1 MSKSNKLRQGRKFYQ
16 RREWL
21 NTYESLTHADASEPL
36 EVEDLERLAI
46 SAYLIGHDAE
56 FHECYN
62 RAYHIHLQI
71 GDKEPAA
78 QCAFWTGLILLFGG
92 EAAQASGWLA
102 RARRLVEG
110 RDCVTQGYLMLP
122 NAEEQLAGGDAESA
136 YLTAISAA
144 ELGNNFK
151 DLDLIACAHHLQ
163 GRALIKQEQVQAGL
177 ALLDE
182 TMLTVIAGELSP
194 IMTGLI
200 YCSLIEACHDVYASS
215 RAREWTDALTQW
227 CEQQPQLVAFTGV
240 CLIHR
245 AQIMQLSGDWP
256 DAMAEVHRA
265 CERASERGEREPPA
279 LALYQQAELHRL
291 KGEFTAADEA
301 YRKAGRLGCELQP
314 GLALLRLRQGR
325 SDASCSG
332 IRRAVRAA
340 TDPLLRTRFLPAYV
354 EIMLATANI
363 DEARAASDDLVEVAD
378 RFSTDELRAMAI
390 YTVGSVDLAEGNAA
404 VALGSLRQA
413 FELWQRVDAPYESA
427 RVRLTIGQACC
438 LVGDDEAGEMEFD
451 AAKAVFDEL
460 GAAVVTQQ
468 GNFVAESS
476 TPIRLHPLTPREAE
490 VLRLIAEGKTNKT
503 IAEELFLSERTID
516 RHVSNIL
523 TKLEISSRS
532 AATAYAYRNKLV

>member
-1 MSKSNKLRQGRKFYQ
+1 V
-16 RREWL
+16 
-21 NTYESLTHADASEPL
+21 D
-36 EVEDLERLAI
+36 
-46 SAYLIGHDAE
+46 
-56 FHECYN
+56 
-62 RAYHIHLQI
+62 
-71 GDKEPAA
+71 
-78 QCAFWTGLILLFGG
+78 
-92 EAAQASGWLA
+92 
-102 RARRLVEG
+102 
-110 RDCVTQGYLMLP
+110 
-122 NAEEQLAGGDAESA
+122 
-136 YLTAISAA
+136 
-144 ELGNNFK
+144 
-151 DLDLIACAHHLQ
+151 
-163 GRALIKQEQVQAGL
+163 
-177 ALLDE
+177 
-182 TMLTVIAGELSP
+182 
-194 IMTGLI
+194 
-200 YCSLIEACHDVYASS
+200 
-215 RAREWTDALTQW
+215 
-227 CEQQPQLVAFTGV
+227 
-240 CLIHR
+240 
-245 AQIMQLSGDWP
+245 
-256 DAMAEVHRA
+256 RA

-325 SDASCSG
+325 LDASCSG

-490 VLRLIAEGKTNKT
+490 VLRLIAAGKTNKT
-503 IAEELFLSERTID
+503 IAEDLFLSERTID

>member
-1 MSKSNKLRQGRKFYQ
+1 MATS
-16 RREWL
+16 
-21 NTYESLTHADASEPL
+21 
-36 EVEDLERLAI
+36 V
-46 SAYLIGHDAE
+46 YLVGHDTE
-56 FHECYN
+56 FHECFN
-62 RAYHIHLQI
+62 QAYQIHLKND
-71 GDKEPAA
+71 DKESAA
-78 QCAFWTGLILLFGG
+78 QCAFWAGLILLLGG
-92 EAAQASGWLA
+92 EMGQANGWLA
-102 RARRLVEG
+102 RSRRLVED

-122 NAEEQLAGGDAESA
+122 SAEEQLAGGDAEST
-136 YLTAISAA
+136 YLTATSAV
-144 ELGNNFK
+144 EWGNKFK
-151 DLDLIACAHHLQ
+151 DPDLIACARHLQ

-200 YCSLIEACHDVYASS
+200 YCSLIEACHEVYASS
-215 RAREWTDALTQW
+215 RAREWTDALTRW
-227 CEQQPQLVAFTGV
+227 CERQPQLVAFTGV

-245 AQIMQLSGDWP
+245 DQIMQLSGAWR
-256 DAMAEVHRA
+256 DAMVEVHRA
-265 CERASERGEREPPA
+265 CERAAERGEREPPA

-291 KGEFTAADEA
+291 KGEYTAANEA
-301 YRKAGRLGCELQP
+301 YRKAGRLGSELQP
-314 GLALLRLRQGR
+314 GLALLRLTQGR

-340 TDPLLRTRFLPAYV
+340 TDSLLRTRFLPAYV

-363 DEARAASDDLVEVAD
+363 DEARAASEDLVEVAN
-378 RFSTDELRAMAI
+378 RFGTDELKAMAL

-404 VALGSLRQA
+404 VALGSLRQS

-427 RVRLTIGQACC
+427 RVRLLIGQACC

-451 AAKAVFDEL
+451 AAKAMFDEL

-468 GNFVAESS
+468 GDSIAEASA
-476 TPIRLHPLTPREAE
+476 LVQQHPLTPREAE

-503 IAEELFLSERTID
+503 IAEELFLSQRTID

-523 TKLEISSRS
+523 TKLQISSRS